1 MQGVAEMGILYQ
13 EILCYLHPDGEEI
26 LMKKSLLVKLL
37 VVAQV
42 LLVLLVVIAASPGT
56 AAVTAQ
62 EVCESGGGSWSSG
75 SLSAETGY
83 CTYPAGNPLVSGYC
97 ASGSI
102 LYLDYVDGHLD
113 GTTCKGIWPEKGDNA
128 DGCWLIGGEFD
139 DTDPDLVTCTVT
151 HTEFGDCPATTVY
164 RYETDK
170 SHFVMTFACEGGAP
184 TSTGGGGSGAPARTP
199 GYGKTGNGFSDD
211 GTGSARLGG
220 GKNGTLYYNP
230 GTCAGS
236 CSISANLPKGA
247 KGSLP
252 AGTKATLYVRV
263 VDADGNPAS
272 GGYTACF
279 DPGKLTSPV
288 IYRYVSGA
296 WVAQAVFFSG
306 GQVCTT
312 ASGDGSF
319 ALGGK

>member
-1 MQGVAEMGILYQ
+1 
-13 EILCYLHPDGEEI
+13 
-26 LMKKSLLVKLL
+26 MKKSLLVKCL

-42 LLVLLVVIAASPGT
+42 LLVLLVVVAASPGT
-56 AAVTAQ
+56 AAVTAE
-62 EVCESGGGSWSSG
+62 EVCESGGGSWSI

-83 CTYPAGNPLVSGYC
+83 CTYPVGHSLVSGYC

-102 LYLDYVDGHLD
+102 LYLHYVDGHLD
-113 GTTCKGIWPEKGDNA
+113 DTTCKGIWPEKGDSK

-164 RYETDK
+164 SYEKPKDEFHST
-170 SHFVMTFACEGGAP
+170 MTFTCEDGAP
-184 TSTGGGGSGAPARTP
+184 TTSTGGGGGSSAAPARTP

-236 CSISANLPKGA
+236 CSVSATLPKGA
-247 KGSLP
+247 KSSLP
-252 AGTKATLYVRV
+252 GGTKATLYVRV
-263 VDADGNPAS
+263 VDANGNPAS
-272 GGYTACF
+272 SGYTACF

-306 GQVCTT
+306 GQVCTS

-319 ALGGK
+319 ALGGS